1 MKHRVPFL
9 LLACALALTGCQALA
24 QTLGVQP
31 KADAPAYSGV
41 GVVML
46 HNRDSS
52 SDSTARGAKVDQSGA
67 VGASGS
73 ASSDATQTLEVPAE
87 VVESLV
93 GAAQALIAA
102 GNPQAAS
109 AVLGAIG
116 TKKPKPAQAAPA
128 APVAP
133 AESVKPAD
141 PQ

>member
-1 MKHRVPFL
+1 MKRKFPFLAL
-9 LLACALALTGCQALA
+9 LLACALALAGCQALA

-73 ASSDATQTLEVPAE
+73 ASGEAAQTLEVPAE
-87 VVESLV
+87 VIEQLV
-93 GAAQALIAA
+93 SAAQALIAS
-102 GNPQAAS
+102 GNPTAAS

-116 TKKPKPAQAAPA
+116 PKKAKAAPA
-128 APVAP
+128 PAPAP
-133 AESVKPAD
+133 AEPAAAPAV

>member
-1 MKHRVPFL
+1 MKPLAL
-9 LLACALALTGCQALA
+9 LLALVALTGCAALGQA
-24 QTLGVQP
+24 LGVQP

-52 SDSTARGAKVDQSGA
+52 ADGTARGAKVDQSGA

-73 ASSDATQTLEVPAE
+73 ASAEATQTVEVPAE
-87 VVESLV
+87 VVESLI

-102 GNPQAAS
+102 GNPTAAS

-116 TKKPKPAQAAPA
+116 PAKKAKAEKSAPA
-128 APVAP
+128 APAPAPAEPVAP
-133 AESVKPAD
+133 AV